1 MLLYFILA
9 TVQREPASPY
19 IITAPFMASTSGSS
33 LAGRPMARF
42 FRLMSEERSTIGY
55 IYLYAIFA
63 GLINLSLPLGIQAIL
78 SLTLANEI
86 SSSWIILIVV
96 VTGGTAL
103 AGIVQIMQ
111 ISLTEI
117 LQQRVFVR
125 SSLEFAHRIP
135 RIKMEAL
142 HKYYPPELMNRFFD
156 TLNIQKG
163 LPKILIDFST
173 AILQI
178 FFGLVLLS
186 FYHPFFVIF
195 GVGLLLLL
203 VLIVRL
209 TGPRGLKS
217 SLEESE
223 YKYQVV
229 FWLEELAR
237 TLSTFKLAGE
247 TRLPV
252 KKTDDL
258 VCHYLDARK
267 QHFRVLM
274 FQYGNIVA
282 FKTLITAVL
291 LILGSILLIQREIN
305 VGQFVASEI
314 VIILIIS
321 SVEKLVLSAET
332 IYDVLTALEKLGKVT
347 DLPLERHEGLD
358 YAPMRFGGGISLKI
372 KDLTFTYPGDP
383 EPSLFHLS
391 MEAQPGEKICIV
403 GFNGSGKSLL
413 LNIISGLYDSYTG
426 VLAYNDIP
434 AANYDPVA
442 LRSYIGDCLSQ
453 KILFRGTLRENLTMG
468 KEHVSVEDIL
478 WAIDRVGLTSFVQ
491 SLPKGFDTMILP
503 EGPRFPQTTVRK
515 LILARCIAKRP
526 HLLVM
531 EDFLFSLDREE
542 RLRIADFL
550 TSDEIP
556 TFIAVSNDPI
566 LASRCD
572 KVIVMQ
578 QGTIIET
585 GTYEEIRQRPYARNI
600 FLEEVT
606 A

>member
-1 MLLYFILA
+1 
-9 TVQREPASPY
+9 
-19 IITAPFMASTSGSS
+19 
-33 LAGRPMARF
+33 
-42 FRLMSEERSTIGY
+42 MSEEKQTIGY

-78 SLTLANEI
+78 GLTLANEI
-86 SSSWIILIVV
+86 SSSWILLIVV
-96 VTGGTAL
+96 VTAGTAL
-103 AGIVQIMQ
+103 AGIMQIMQ

-125 SSLEFAHRIP
+125 SSLEFAYRIP
-135 RIKMEAL
+135 RIKMESL
-142 HKYYPPELMNRFFD
+142 IKYYPPELVNRFFD
-156 TLNIQKG
+156 TMNLQKG

-178 FFGLVLLS
+178 FFGLILLS

-195 GVGLLLLL
+195 GIGLFLMLI
-203 VLIVRL
+203 LIVRL
-209 TGPRGLKS
+209 TGPQGLKS
-217 SLEESE
+217 SLEESD

-247 TRLPV
+247 TKLPV
-252 KKTDDL
+252 KKTDKL
-258 VCHYLDARK
+258 VSHYLDARK
-267 QHFRVLM
+267 KHFRVLM
-274 FQYGNIVA
+274 FQYGNVVG

-305 VGQFVASEI
+305 IGQFVASEI

-358 YAPMRFGGGISLKI
+358 YAPMRFSGGVSLKI

-391 MEAQPGEKICIV
+391 MEAQPGEKVCIV

-413 LNIISGLYDSYTG
+413 LNVISGLYESYTG

-453 KILFRGTLRENLTMG
+453 KILFRGTLRENLSMG
-468 KEHVSVEDIL
+468 KEHISVEDML
-478 WAIDRVGLTSFVQ
+478 WATDRLGLTDFVQ
-491 SLPKGFDTMILP
+491 SLPKGLDTMMLP
-503 EGPRFPQTTVRK
+503 EGPQFPATVVRK

-526 HLLVM
+526 QMLVM
-531 EDFLFSLDREE
+531 EDFLPSLDREE
-542 RLRIADFL
+542 RIRLADFL

-556 TFIAVSNDPI
+556 TFIAVSNDPV

-585 GTYEEIRQRPYARNI
+585 GTYEDIRQRPYADKI
-600 FLEEVT
+600 FLEDVT

>member
-1 MLLYFILA
+1 
-9 TVQREPASPY
+9 
-19 IITAPFMASTSGSS
+19 MASTSDSPF
-33 LAGRPMARF
+33 AGRPLARF
-42 FRLMSEERSTIGY
+42 FRLMSEEKGTIGY

-86 SSSWIILIVV
+86 SSSWILLIVV
-96 VTGGTAL
+96 VTAGTAL
-103 AGIVQIMQ
+103 AGIMQIMQ

-125 SSLEFAHRIP
+125 SSLEFAYRIP
-135 RIKMEAL
+135 RFKMEAL
-142 HKYYPPELMNRFFD
+142 MKYYPPELINRFFD
-156 TLNIQKG
+156 TLNLQKG

-178 FFGLVLLS
+178 IFGLILLS

-203 VLIVRL
+203 ILIVRL
-209 TGPRGLKS
+209 TGPRGLKT
-217 SLEESE
+217 SLEESD

-267 QHFRVLM
+267 KHFRVLM

-305 VGQFVASEI
+305 IGQFVASEI

-358 YAPMRFGGGISLKI
+358 YAPMRFGGGVSLKI

-391 MEAQPGEKICIV
+391 MEAKPGEKVCIV
-403 GFNGSGKSLL
+403 GFNGAGKSLL
-413 LNIISGLYDSYTG
+413 LNVISGLYESYTG

-453 KILFRGTLRENLTMG
+453 KILFRGTLRENLSMG

-478 WAIDRVGLTSFVQ
+478 WATDRMGLTDFVQ
-491 SLPKGFDTMILP
+491 SLPKGLDTMILP
-503 EGPRFPQTTVRK
+503 EGPQFPQTIVRK

-526 HLLVM
+526 QMLVM
-531 EDFLFSLDREE
+531 EDFLSTLNREE
-542 RLRIADFL
+542 RIRLAEFL

-556 TFIAVSNDPI
+556 TFIVASNDPVV
-566 LASRCD
+566 ASRCD
-572 KVIVMQ
+572 KVVVMQ